1 MAEFHVDFRPGG
13 PNGSG
18 AAASKDLEDEDPFEF
33 VACRFVSPPGHD
45 ADLEMARTFVE
56 EFALMGYSRRK
67 VRGLFETEFFSGT
80 HDLLLRRGPEFV
92 DAVLNEVFGD
102 EVSAGAAPAGEGN

>member
-13 PNGSG
+13 PDGNGAG
-18 AAASKDLEDEDPFEF
+18 TPKDLDDEDPFEF

-45 ADLEMARTFVE
+45 TDLEMARTFVE

-67 VRGLFETEFFSGT
+67 VRGLFETEFFGGT
-80 HDLLLRRGPEFV
+80 HDLLTRRGPEFV
-92 DAVLNEVFGD
+92 EAVLDEVFGH
-102 EVSAGAAPAGEGN
+102 EVSAGAASVVEGN